1 MCAYSI
7 TCYPSLKNR
16 ESRVIIMSKISRK
29 EEINT
34 LVKMFR
40 NNEIGFRSLQDALLN
55 IRDITLSE
63 ANSALR
69 KALM

>member
-1 MCAYSI
+1 M
-7 TCYPSLKNR
+7 
-16 ESRVIIMSKISRK
+16 SRISKK